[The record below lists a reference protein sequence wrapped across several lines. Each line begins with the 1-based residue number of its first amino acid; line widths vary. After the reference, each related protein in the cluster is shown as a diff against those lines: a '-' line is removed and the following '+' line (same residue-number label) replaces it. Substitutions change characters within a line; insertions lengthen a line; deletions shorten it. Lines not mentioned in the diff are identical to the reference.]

1 MCNVSSIKVLTNI
14 EQSLYDLIGTA
25 NIVVLVTG
33 MSVMYYRLSVIM

>member
-14 EQSLYDLIGTA
+14 EHSLYDLIGTG

-33 MSVMYYRLSVIM
+33 MSVMYYRLFVMM